1 MKSVMDSV
9 KLVDGHYTIGLPF
22 RCNQVKM
29 PNNRKAVEQRA
40 MSLKWKFVKDD
51 SWLSGPKFLAE
62 PEINWPVNLDFG
74 KISSNDPE
82 IKMVVLV
89 HAVDANEHKSAS
101 IRDIKK
107 AYRKLALQLH
117 HGRNQDDP
125 QALDRFGDL
134 GAAYEVLSHKE
145 KRKQYDMYGEYGLKE
160 GYHSFH
166 SDIFSSFFGDFGF
179 MFGGNRQQQ
188 DRNIP
193 RGNDII
199 LDQD

>member
-1 MKSVMDSV
+1 M
-9 KLVDGHYTIGLPF
+9 T
-22 RCNQVKM
+22 R
-29 PNNRKAVEQRA
+29 
-40 MSLKWKFVKDD
+40 LK
-51 SWLSGPKFLAE
+51 
-62 PEINWPVNLDFG
+62 
-74 KISSNDPE
+74 
-82 IKMVVLV
+82 IKMDIVV

-117 HGRNQDDP
+117 PDRNQDDP
-125 QALDRFGDL
+125 QALDKFADL
-134 GAAYEVLSHKE
+134 GAAYEVLSDKE
-145 KRKQYDMYGEYGLKE
+145 KRKRYDVYGEYGLKE
-160 GYHSFH
+160 GHHSSH

-199 LDQD
+199 LDQEITLEEVYSVNFVVGGGGGGGGDCGEGKRTQQLLQQV